1 MAGTR
6 GIPGNAVAAVGA
18 GALLVWTG
26 ITGTPTVDA
35 LRELLGG
42 RPASRLGTGTAFA
55 KGTAAGGAVSSGTAP
70 TSRAGRI
77 VQVARK
83 YLGVPYKWAGNTP
96 AGWDCSGYVTYVLRE
111 AGVTPP
117 GGRPTSGTY
126 LLWPGARTVPTFDV
140 QAGDLLCWA
149 GHVALASSSTT
160 MCEAPGRGKKT
171 REVKIRKTGLTVRR
185 IT

>member
-35 LRELLGG
+35 LRELLAG
-42 RPASRLGTGTAFA
+42 RPASMLGTGSAFA
-55 KGTAAGGAVSSGTAP
+55 KSTGVSAISAVATVRGS
-70 TSRAGRI
+70 RI

-83 YLGVPYKWAGNTP
+83 YLGVPYRWAGNTP
-96 AGWDCSGYVTYVLRE
+96 AGWDCSGYVTYVLKE

-117 GGRPTSGTY
+117 RGRPTSGVY
-126 LLWPGARTVPTFDV
+126 LIWTGARTIPRAQV
-140 QAGDLLCWA
+140 QGGDLLCWA
-149 GHVALASSSTT
+149 GHVAIATSTTT

-171 REVKIRKTGLTVRR
+171 RETKIRPAGLTVRR